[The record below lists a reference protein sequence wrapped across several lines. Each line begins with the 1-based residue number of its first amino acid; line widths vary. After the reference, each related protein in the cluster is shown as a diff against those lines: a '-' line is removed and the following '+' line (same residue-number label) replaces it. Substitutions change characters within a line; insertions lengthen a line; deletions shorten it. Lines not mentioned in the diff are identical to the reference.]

1 MNAPRADI
9 RTRLLGTVVDLLRIE
24 AFSHTENQRAHWV
37 CRCEC
42 GAVLVRSSATMNKN
56 RARKRKNG
64 CDTCVPSQRITVL
77 NQVSK
82 MTPEE
87 RADARARSQRKY
99 EATER
104 AKRSLSKRA
113 KRWYEPAAREE
124 RIVDGAVIVSG
135 KVVGQARTAK
145 ERAWFDWAFGE

>member
-56 RARKRKNG
+56 RARGRKNG
-64 CDTCVPSQRITVL
+64 CDTCVPSRSITAPGVR
-77 NQVSK
+77 QV
-82 MTPEE
+82 MTPEQ
-87 RADARARSQRKY
+87 RAASRAESWKKY
-99 EATER
+99 ELK
-104 AKRSLSKRA
+104 KRGDRCARQRRKS
-113 KRWYEPAAREE
+113 WYEPSDHAEK
-124 RIVDGAVIVSG
+124 IVDGAVIVSG
-135 KVVGQARTAK
+135 KVVGQAFTAK